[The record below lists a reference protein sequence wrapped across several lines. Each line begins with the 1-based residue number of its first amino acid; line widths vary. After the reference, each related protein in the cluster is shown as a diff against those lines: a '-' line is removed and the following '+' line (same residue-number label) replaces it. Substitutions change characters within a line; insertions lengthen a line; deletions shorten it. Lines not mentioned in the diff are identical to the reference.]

1 MSYLG
6 CLGLGHPEH
15 FWGSKGSSRKLGVLG
30 QDGLGAP
37 GELKEKEG
45 MERAVSLLSGG
56 YQQRPEAPSYLTGT
70 LSSFP

>member
-1 MSYLG
+1 M
-6 CLGLGHPEH
+6 
-15 FWGSKGSSRKLGVLG
+15 LG

-37 GELKEKEG
+37 GELKDKEG
-45 MERAVSLLSGG
+45 MERAVSLLSGR